1 MLLIIGTGLFLTLIC
16 RIFLMQASMIANPEL
31 VRVIQT
37 VQDDT

>member
-1 MLLIIGTGLFLTLIC
+1 MLFIIGIGLFLTLMC
-16 RIFLMQASMIANPEL
+16 RFFLMQASMIANPEL